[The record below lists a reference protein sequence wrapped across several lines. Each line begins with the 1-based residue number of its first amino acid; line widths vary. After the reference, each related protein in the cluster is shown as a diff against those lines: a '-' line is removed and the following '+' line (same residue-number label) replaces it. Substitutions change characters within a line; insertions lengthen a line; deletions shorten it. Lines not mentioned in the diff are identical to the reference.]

1 MRCSCG
7 KSNGRG
13 CTCSKLPKQKTK
25 IMISLMA
32 ALLFFVV
39 ANPDTFKMV
48 RNVVGPWVASPTG
61 CPTMQG
67 LVLHSVVY
75 LLLTWIIMNVNKIE
89 KAEGSNEPVVVSEQ
103 ELDMLSNEVDDSNT
117 DAVGELDTL
126 KNSAEKNDM
135 VVSEEELNQV
145 RQTVDESRLK
155 GPLLSGS
162 KPMKEESTMKP
173 MDILPMEE
181 ESTIQG
187 LDVLEIHDDAGAPL
201 APAHPAPILDTG
213 LLPPGNYSKCSCDN
227 GNELIIMN

>member
-1 MRCSCG
+1 MLYS
-7 KSNGRG
+7 SEV
-13 CTCSKLPKQKTK
+13 PKQKTK

-48 RNVVGPWVASPTG
+48 RNVVGPWVASPSG

-89 KAEGSNEPVVVSEQ
+89 KAEGSDEPVVVNDQ
-103 ELDMLSNEVDDSNT
+103 EIDMLSNEVDDSNT

-126 KNSAEKNDM
+126 KTSAKENDM
-135 VVSEEELNQV
+135 MVSEKELNQV
-145 RQTVDESRLK
+145 RQTVDESRPK

-162 KPMKEESTMKP
+162 KQMG
-173 MDILPMEE
+173 ILPMGK

-201 APAHPAPILDTG
+201 APAPPAPILDTG